1 MSADSNSKRTIT
13 FLGASGGVG
22 LAALSRALAAGH
34 TCVALCRTPSKLTD
48 RFPEDKHPNL
58 IVMQGNAHDASAVA
72 RCLVARERPADTVVS
87 SIGGVFKFS
96 CMTID
101 DPQVCQKGMAALLE
115 AIAQVRKERALT
127 TEAAQWRPRIVV
139 VSTCGISKAGRDF
152 PLATLPI
159 YKFMLRVPHE
169 DKVEMERLLLEGAGA
184 EAEDGKGKG
193 TGKGYGYSYTIVRP
207 SLLNDEAQPERAIRS
222 GVDDKP
228 PVGYAISRDDT
239 GRWIFENLL
248 DGESRE
254 EYANKIV
261 TITW

>member
-1 MSADSNSKRTIT
+1 MSSANTKKTIA

-22 LAALSRALAAGH
+22 LAALSRTLAAGH
-34 TCVALCRTPSKLTD
+34 TCIALCRTPSKLTD
-48 RFPEDKHPNL
+48 RFPEAKHPNL
-58 IVMQGNAHDASAVA
+58 TVIQGNAHDASAVT
-72 RCLVARERPADTVVS
+72 RCLLSGRERRTPADTVVS
-87 SIGGVFKFS
+87 SIGGVFQFS
-96 CMTID
+96 RLTID

-115 AIAQVRKERALT
+115 AVARVRREYGG
-127 TEAAQWRPRIVV
+127 WRPRIVV

-159 YKFMLRVPHE
+159 YKFMLRVPHV
-169 DKVEMERLLLEGAGA
+169 DKVEMERLLVGGSQEVGGV
-184 EAEDGKGKG
+184 DGDR
-193 TGKGYGYSYTIVRP
+193 GYTYSIVRP
-207 SLLNDEAQPERAIRS
+207 SLLNDDAQPERRIRV

-248 DGESRE
+248 NRESGD
-254 EYANKIV
+254 EYENKIV